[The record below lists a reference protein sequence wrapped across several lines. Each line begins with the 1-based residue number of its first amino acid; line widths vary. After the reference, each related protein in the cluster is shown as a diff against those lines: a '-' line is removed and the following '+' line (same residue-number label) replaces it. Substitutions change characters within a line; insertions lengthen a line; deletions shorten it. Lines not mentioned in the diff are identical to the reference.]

1 MVRARKLG
9 VLTAVLYAVDVQ
21 EASISMERV
30 DGSTVK
36 ALLHSSTLQGA
47 GAAAYA
53 MGRQVACSGSL
64 TAQLSLLRCQVS
76 MTGYWLMC
84 SASSSADANRRGTC
98 SSA

>member
-9 VLTAVLYAVDVQ
+9 VLTAVLYAVDIK

-47 GAAAYA
+47 GAAACA
-53 MGRQVACSGSL
+53 MDDGFLYSWQLRSATEL
-64 TAQLSLLRCQVS
+64 AQIPGINDGVLAAVQ
-76 MTGYWLMC
+76 
-84 SASSSADANRRGTC
+84 SSKQC
-98 SSA
+98 

>member
-9 VLTAVLYAVDVQ
+9 VLTAVLYAVDIK

-47 GAAAYA
+47 GAAACA
-53 MGRQVACSGSL
+53 M
-64 TAQLSLLRCQVS
+64 
-76 MTGYWLMC
+76 
-84 SASSSADANRRGTC
+84 N
-98 SSA
+98 

>member
-47 GAAAYA
+47 GAVMYAAEWSAAHAEKLYSKCQCAPQHSSLDA
-53 MGRQVACSGSL
+53 MYL
-64 TAQLSLLRCQVS
+64 
-76 MTGYWLMC
+76 
-84 SASSSADANRRGTC
+84 
-98 SSA
+98 

>member
-47 GAAAYA
+47 GAGAYA
-53 MGRQVACSGSL
+53 VDRRGYNIPINFP
-64 TAQLSLLRCQVS
+64 AQLSVLAQMRGDNDGVLAAVQ
-76 MTGYWLMC
+76 
-84 SASSSADANRRGTC
+84 SSTQC
-98 SSA
+98 